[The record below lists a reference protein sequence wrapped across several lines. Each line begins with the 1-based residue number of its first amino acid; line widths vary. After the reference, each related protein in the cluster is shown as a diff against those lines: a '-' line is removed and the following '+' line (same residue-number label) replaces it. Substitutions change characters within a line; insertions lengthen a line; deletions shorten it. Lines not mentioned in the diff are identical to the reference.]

1 MSAVPFWWEYLN
13 HGGLLIGPGQ
23 LEEHFLG
30 ALPPLSDALAEK
42 LRRAVTRIAE
52 GDAALGP
59 LLDTVLEDI
68 LGLEAHFW
76 DKNPGA
82 AYSHPAITKERIR
95 PRRVWTGPN
104 LATLPVFDT
113 RSVLGSS
120 TGQKPPRIGIGRGR
134 QMVSRVVEW
143 LRQDGRSKVAILTT
157 GSQWR
162 LIHAGEN
169 YDAWCEW
176 DTAAWFIGGKPG
188 PQVDA
193 LRHLLGR
200 DAVTRAASGERS
212 RLETAILDSRRGEA
226 DLSSAL
232 GERARQ
238 AVEKLVQSSTK
249 VLDRLV
255 AGENREHYNEIYLAA
270 TRLVMRCVVILFAE
284 GRELLPLSEPVYHGS
299 YGIQGLREQLEHTAE
314 ETLRESHSA
323 WPRLV
328 ALFRLL
334 YEGCDHGQF
343 PVVRYGGRLFEPGDA
358 ASSKPVDRA
367 IAALEASDTP
377 SDFDVKEILALLTKT
392 YAKLRQKR
400 GARPFP
406 VPVDFSAMDTEY
418 IGILYEGLL
427 AFNLKRVGDDPIV
440 ILRIGDYP
448 VLPWSRLREMPDT
461 DLEAMLGK
469 LKQKSK
475 LQVSDDD
482 GEGDGDDDDSDAD
495 EAETDAES
503 EIVAEETPLSA
514 ADALYAEVFEFAVKA
529 VKMAKIVKPIR
540 GKKTPERIKEYEE
553 EAQRQARL
561 KFDIK
566 RPGEWYLVRFG
577 NTRKGSGTFYTRPQ
591 LAAPTVRRTLQ
602 PLCTLPDGSP
612 RKPEQILSLKVCDP
626 AMGSG
631 SFLISA
637 LRYMS
642 EKLLSSLYYYDCV
655 EKLPGEWIC
664 RIADGWKAEKITDET
679 APVPAAQPDAEE
691 RLEARLRRYVV
702 EHCLYGVDID
712 DLAVELGRMALW
724 VETMDRELP
733 FGFLDHKIRPGN
745 SLIGCWFD
753 RFEDYPAAAW
763 LREGGDKDHKPID
776 KSRPNWTKAIAARLK
791 GQVKPNLRN
800 YIALNKQSSFAF
812 TQDARTPTQ
821 LHDEAMRLLEQMH
834 SLQPHQVEERRELY
848 ERLQADPSFQRL
860 REAFDTWCAL
870 WFWPGDRLATAPL
883 AREFVTPPAPA
894 LADLGRLR
902 GLGGMYHF
910 FHWEL
915 EFPDVFGS
923 GRAGFDAVVGNPP
936 WEVQKPNSKEFFSNL
951 DPLYRGYG
959 KTEAEAKQKEF
970 FISDPRIEHDWLA
983 ERARLKALLNWS
995 KYAGRPFGDYT
1006 RQKKNGDQEWIF
1018 VLGEG
1023 FSDTAKLHQSWRV
1036 LRHGRVGYADAEHPF
1051 RHQGVA
1057 DLNTYKMFLEQAY
1070 RLLRSSGRLGFLVPS
1085 GVYSDRGSTALRTL
1099 FLDHSQWEWLFGFE
1113 NREAIFDIH
1122 RSFKFAP
1129 IIVQKGGKTQAIHTA
1144 FMHRS
1149 LADWEDA
1156 ERHALDYTRD
1166 RINQFSP
1173 LSKAIVEV
1181 RENAEFTLLQKLYSG
1196 SSLLGVPSEGSW
1208 KIRPK
1213 REFHMTDDA
1222 KKRLFR
1228 DRGLWE
1234 SEGYRPDEYGHW
1246 LKGEW
1251 QPYCGPPNILQ
1262 RPRDC
1267 VLAPDGKSC
1276 IYLASIEDVALPLY
1290 EGRMVGQFDFSE
1302 KGWVSGKGRAAK
1314 WEIYPFETKRIHPQF
1329 CMGLDAFS
1337 ATRDREGALK
1347 AVRGFKIGFMDVTGS
1362 TNTRTV
1368 IANVIPDCPSGHT
1381 VDVFASKEQ
1390 GFTWPVCALLNSLV
1404 FDMAT
1409 RLRLPGNHLTL
1420 FVLDELPLLP
1430 KQRLFDYPALLRKTA
1445 SLLFPHTAFAGVWLQ
1460 QSQPEISWRSLWAVT
1475 EHERLRLRCILDAAV
1490 AHLYGL
1496 SSDDFRRV
1504 VRDCD
1509 HPATKLNDD
1518 DFSRQLDPKGF
1529 WRADKEKPPELRHTV
1544 LSLVAFRDLRTM
1556 GLDRFLNEWDL
1567 PDSLRLADYDLGR
1580 DDRAQ
1585 EAQPVASVLGP
1596 RLLDWQTAQPAAES
1610 WEECARHAE
1619 LLEKIV
1625 PTAPPSPGHEDTDAD
1640 DDGQIPMSYTE

>member
-30 ALPPLSDALAEK
+30 GLPPLSDALAEK
-42 LRRAVTRIAE
+42 LRRGVTRIAE
-52 GDAALGP
+52 GDAGLGP

-120 TGQKPPRIGIGRGR
+120 TGQKVPRIGIGRGR

-143 LRQDGRSKVAILTT
+143 LRQDGRSKVAVLTT

-176 DTAAWFIGGKPG
+176 DTAAWFTGGKPG

-200 DAVTRAASGERS
+200 DAVTPAASGERS

-238 AVEKLVQSSTK
+238 AVERLVQSSTK
-249 VLDRLV
+249 VLDQLV
-255 AGENREHYNEIYLAA
+255 AGETREHYNEIYLAA

-314 ETLRESHSA
+314 ETLRESHST
-323 WPRLV
+323 WPRLI

-334 YEGCDHGQF
+334 YEGSDHGQF
-343 PVVRYGGRLFEPGDA
+343 PVVRYGGRLFEPGNA
-358 ASSKPVDRA
+358 ASTKPVERA
-367 IAALEASDTP
+367 IAALEASDAP

-392 YAKLRQKR
+392 YTKLRQRR

-448 VLPWSRLREMPDT
+448 VLPWSRLRAIPDK

-469 LKQKSK
+469 LKEKSK
-475 LQVSDDD
+475 LQVGDDD
-482 GEGDGDDDDSDAD
+482 GEDGGSDDDSDAD
-495 EAETDAES
+495 QEETEAEP
-503 EIVAEETPLSA
+503 EIEDETPLSA
-514 ADALYAEVFEFAVKA
+514 ADALYAEVFQFAVKA
-529 VKMAKIVKPIR
+529 IKLAKIVKFGR
-540 GKKTPERIKEYEE
+540 GKRTPERIKQYEE
-553 EAQRQARL
+553 EVQRQARL

-679 APVPAAQPDAEE
+679 APVPAGQPDAEE

-745 SLIGCWFD
+745 SLVGCWFD

-791 GQVKPNLRN
+791 DQVKPNLRN

-812 TQDARTPTQ
+812 TVDARTPTQ

-834 SLQPHQVEERRELY
+834 GLQPHQVEERRELY
-848 ERLQADPSFQRL
+848 DRLQADPSFRRL

-870 WFWPGDRLATAPL
+870 WFWPGDRLASAPL
-883 AREFVTPPAPA
+883 AKELFSTPEAV
-894 LADLGRLR
+894 LVEVRDLR
-902 GLGGMYHF
+902 GRGGMYHF

-923 GRAGFDAVVGNPP
+923 GRTGFDALVGNPP

-959 KTEAEAKQKEF
+959 KTEAEARQKVF
-970 FISDPRIEHDWLA
+970 FKADARIEHDWLA
-983 ERARLKALLNWS
+983 ERARLKALSNWV
-995 KYAGRPFGDYT
+995 KHAGRPFGDYT
-1006 RQKKNGDQEWIF
+1006 KLKANGEEEWVF
-1018 VLGEG
+1018 ALGSG
-1023 FSDTAKLHQSWRV
+1023 FADTAALHARWRKLRS
-1036 LRHGRVGYADAEHPF
+1036 GRIGYADNAHPF
-1051 RHQGVA
+1051 HHQGSA
-1057 DLNTYKMFLEQAY
+1057 DLNTYKMFLETAY
-1070 RLLRSSGRLGFLVPS
+1070 RLLVDNGRLGFLVPS
-1085 GVYSDRGSTALRTL
+1085 GIYSDKGSTALRNL
-1099 FLDHSQWEWLFGFE
+1099 FLDQSQWEWLFGFE

-1129 IIVQKGGKTQAIHTA
+1129 IIVQKGGKTPAVRTA
-1144 FMHRS
+1144 FMHSS
-1149 LADWEDA
+1149 LSDWEDA
-1156 ERHALDYTRD
+1156 EKFVLDYPRD
-1166 RINQFSP
+1166 RVVQFSP
-1173 LSKAIVEV
+1173 YSKA
-1181 RENAEFTLLQKLYSG
+1181 LLEIRSQADLGILEGLYSK
-1196 SSLLGVPSEGSW
+1196 SLLLGSTGPDTW
-1208 KIRPK
+1208 GLHYA
-1213 REFHMTDDA
+1213 REFDMTNDA
-1222 KKRLFR
+1222 KKGLFR
-1228 DRGLWE
+1228 DRTKWE
-1234 SEGYRPDEYGHW
+1234 EEGYQPDEYGHW
-1246 LKGEW
+1246 IRGGW
-1251 QPYCGPPNILQ
+1251 QPYDGSHKILD
-1262 RPRDC
+1262 RPRGL
-1267 VLAPDGKSC
+1267 VLSRNGSQAISVDD
-1276 IYLASIEDVALPLY
+1276 IEDVALPLY
-1290 EGRMVGQFDFSE
+1290 QGAMVHQLDWCAAEYRYGGGGKPWSRM
-1302 KGWVSGKGRAAK
+1302 
-1314 WEIYPFETKRIHPQF
+1314 PFERKAIGPKHLMHRSDYFQ
-1329 CMGLDAFS
+1329 A
-1337 ATRDREGALK
+1337 EN
-1347 AVRGFKIGFMDVTGS
+1347 AVRGMKVGFRDVART
-1362 TNTRTV
+1362 TDIYTV
-1368 IANVIPDCPSGHT
+1368 IASVVPDMPCGNT
-1381 VDVFASKEQ
+1381 LGVFRVHRDLGWTLAAVMDTFAFE
-1390 GFTWPVCALLNSLV
+1390 W
-1404 FDMAT
+1404 AT
-1409 RLRLPGNHLTL
+1409 RMRLTSTHMNL
-1420 FVLDELPLLP
+1420 FIVRELPT
-1430 KQRLFDYPALLRKTA
+1430 FGPALVTNAVAALSAR
-1445 SLLFPHTAFAGVWLQ
+1445 LLFPNEIFAQEWVRYESG
-1460 QSQPEISWRSLWAVT
+1460 SPWRSLWAIT
-1475 EHERLRLRCILDAAV
+1475 DYDRLCLRCMLDAV
-1490 AHLYGL
+1490 TAHLFAL
-1496 SSDDFRRV
+1496 SDADYRHIL
-1504 VRDCD
+1504 RDCA
-1509 HPATKLNDD
+1509 HPVGLINDD
-1518 DFSRQLDPKGF
+1518 DFVRALDQKGF
-1529 WRADKEKPPELRHTV
+1529 WRVDRGVPPELRRTV
-1544 LSLVAFRDLRTM
+1544 LSLVAFRDLQTM
-1556 GLDRFLNEWDL
+1556 GLDRFLKEWEL
-1567 PDSLRLADYDLGR
+1567 PNSVRLAEYDLGH
-1580 DDRAQ
+1580 DDRSQ
-1585 EAQPVASVLGP
+1585 VPQPVAAVLGP
-1596 RLLDWQTAQPAAES
+1596 RLLEWQTAQPAAES

-1619 LLEKIV
+1619 LLEKLV
-1625 PTAPPSPGHEDTDAD
+1625 PTAPPAPEPEGTEAD
-1640 DDGQIPMSYTE
+1640 EDGQIPMAYTE